1 MKKIV
6 QWTVFS
12 GVSAERRTNRSP
24 EQRQLRRAG
33 VAFVAAGC
41 ANHSL
46 ESENLGKHALLAQL
60 VEQLTLNQRVLG
72 SSPRW
77 RTTRQGPGAGND
89 RANPLLPKSQ
99 SRAGNERCRHDDTLV
114 QICGPLVK
122 RSRHRPL
129 TPVTRVRFPHGSPP
143 GRGLEPQ
150 RAPGFP
156 TDIPITRVQS
166 AILPH
171 DI

>member
-77 RTTRQGPGAGND
+77 RTNNRRRKSPKALKD
-89 RANPLLPKSQ
+89 RHLSKYVARWS
-99 SRAGNERCRHDDTLV
+99 SG
-114 QICGPLVK
+114 
-122 RSRHRPL
+122 
-129 TPVTRVRFPHGSPP
+129 
-143 GRGLEPQ
+143 
-150 RAPGFP
+150 
-156 TDIPITRVQS
+156 
-166 AILPH
+166 
-171 DI
+171 